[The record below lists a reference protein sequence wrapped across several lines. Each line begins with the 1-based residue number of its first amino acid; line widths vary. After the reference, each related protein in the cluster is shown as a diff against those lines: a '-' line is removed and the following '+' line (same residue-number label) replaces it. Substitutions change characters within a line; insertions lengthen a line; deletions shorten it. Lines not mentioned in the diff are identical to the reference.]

1 VDRAVAAARLFGG
14 SLCRREDSRIA
25 GTDAASDAVGGE
37 KTRIANRIHKTLE
50 DANIKLGSVAS
61 DILGVWGRAMLDAV
75 IAGETDEKKLADL
88 AQRKMSGKIAE
99 LQQALR
105 GRLTEHHR
113 FLLRLLRK
121 ELEQQEGLIAEL
133 SQRIEELTRPF
144 AENGNG

>member
-1 VDRAVAAARLFGG
+1 
-14 SLCRREDSRIA
+14 
-25 GTDAASDAVGGE
+25 
-37 KTRIANRIHKTLE
+37 
-50 DANIKLGSVAS
+50 
-61 DILGVWGRAMLDAV
+61 MLDAV

-144 AENGNG
+144 RGGTETADPDSGDRTAGRGRAAG